1 MTNIITIQE
10 LLASMPRISTELTD
24 EQLRLAIAD
33 AEDFYLRPRF
43 GDTQWLEWL
52 DNPAAHEVEIEGG
65 RTEDGKVL
73 AGLKQAEVHIV
84 YAHLLYDNLYV
95 SAFGSVRKK
104 DDYSEHPSRED
115 IYRLCH
121 YHWTLG
127 NAYVRELAQYLGLKW
142 EPWNDVANNFFSEF
156 PS

>member
-1 MTNIITIQE
+1 MANIITIQQ
-10 LLASMPRISTELTD
+10 LLDAMPRISSELSD
-24 EQLRLAIAD
+24 EQLRLAISD

-43 GDTQWLEWL
+43 GDARWIEWLE
-52 DNPAAHEVEIEGG
+52 NPYGHQVEIEGG
-65 RTEDGKVL
+65 VTEDGKVL

-84 YAHLLYDNLYV
+84 YAHLLYDSLYV
-95 SAFGSVRKK
+95 SAFGSVRKN
-104 DDYSEHPSRED
+104 DDFSEHPSRDE

-127 NAYVRELAQYLGLKW
+127 NAYVRELVLYLGGKW
-142 EPWNDVANNFFSEF
+142 EPWDSDWNNFFSEF

>member
-1 MTNIITIQE
+1 MTNIITIE
-10 LLASMPRISTELTD
+10 DLLTSMPRISTELSD

-33 AEDFYLRPRF
+33 AEDFYLRPHF
-43 GDTQWLEWL
+43 GDEQWIEWL
-52 DNPAAHEVEIEGG
+52 NNPYDHQVEIEGG
-65 RTEDGKVL
+65 ITEDGKVL

-127 NAYVRELAQYLGLKW
+127 NAYVRELALYLGIKW